1 MNAAAGA
8 GSDPEEDA
16 WSDPEED
23 DGSMPVEDAC
33 SSRDVADLRVREP
46 ISLFEY
52 SVFTEQRLN
61 LLWSR

>member
-16 WSDPEED
+16 GSDPEED

-46 ISLFEY
+46 IICSNTLFLPS
-52 SVFTEQRLN
+52 SV
-61 LLWSR
+61 